1 MMKKIILPA
10 PAKVNLFLRILG
22 KRKDGYHEISS
33 LMQPVSLY
41 DQVTVTVSEGAGVAV
56 GSSNPSVPKDNEN
69 IAFKAATFFLNE
81 SGLDKRVDI
90 WLDKRIPMGAG
101 LVGGSSDAAAVLKGL
116 NTLSGEPFDPFDNVQ
131 LKALGALIGSDVP
144 FFIQCRP
151 AIASGRG
158 EKLSEVSL
166 PSYHYIL
173 VNPGFEVSTAWAYGN
188 FDLTK
193 SDKDNNL
200 LYSHPPHPTPPP
212 IPPWRKGGM
221 GGVGWGGWDG
231 GGGVDAIKGR
241 LVNDLEAVTSARYPA
256 IGEIKKTLK
265 DSGAVAAIMSGS
277 GPTVFGIYGSCLERD
292 RAFQLLEPR
301 LNDPFTLFRVDG
313 L

>member
-1 MMKKIILPA
+1 MPTLMMKKIILPA

-41 DQVTVTVSEGAGVAV
+41 DQVSVTVSEGAGVTV

-69 IAFKAATFFLNE
+69 IVFKAATLFLKDA
-81 SGLDKRVDI
+81 GLDKHVNI
-90 WLDKRIPMGAG
+90 WLDKRIPVGAG
-101 LVGGSSDAAAVLKGL
+101 LGGGSSDAAATLKGL
-116 NTLSGEPFDPFDNVQ
+116 NTLSGAPFDNVR

-144 FFIQCRP
+144 FFIHCRP

-158 EKLSEVSL
+158 EALAEVRL
-166 PSYHYIL
+166 PSYRYIL
-173 VNPGFEVSTAWAYGN
+173 INPGFEVSTAWAYGN

-193 SDKDNNL
+193 SNKDNNL
-200 LYSHPPHPTPPP
+200 LYSLPPNPPLTQ
-212 IPPWRKGGM
+212 GGD
-221 GGVGWGGWDG
+221 WGE
-231 GGGVDAIKGR
+231 GVDTIKGL
-241 LVNDLEAVTSARYPA
+241 LVNDLEVVTSARYPA
-256 IGEIKKTLK
+256 IGGMKKTLK

-277 GPTVFGIYGSCLERD
+277 GPTVFGIYSNRIDRD
-292 RAFQLLEPR
+292 RAFQLLESR
-301 LNDPFTLFRVDG
+301 LKSPFTLFRADG

>member
-1 MMKKIILPA
+1 MKKIILPA

-41 DQVTVTVSEGAGVAV
+41 DHVTVTVSEGAGVTA
-56 GSSNPSVPKDNEN
+56 SSLNQSVPKDNEN
-69 IAFKAATFFLNE
+69 IAFKAAALFLKE
-81 SGLDKRVDI
+81 AGLDKRVNI

-101 LVGGSSDAAAVLKGL
+101 LGGGSSDAAATLKGL
-116 NTLSGEPFDPFDNVQ
+116 NTLLGAPFDNDK

-158 EKLSEVSL
+158 EALAKVSL

-173 VNPGFEVSTAWAYGN
+173 INPGFEVSTAWAYGN

-193 SDKDNNL
+193 SNKDNNL
-200 LYSHPPHPTPPP
+200 LYSYPSHPPITQ
-212 IPPWRKGGM
+212 GG
-221 GGVGWGGWDG
+221 DG
-231 GGGVDAIKGR
+231 GDGVDTIKGL

-265 DSGAVAAIMSGS
+265 DSGAVATLMSGS
-277 GPTVFGIYGSCLERD
+277 GPTVFGIYRNRIDRD
-292 RAFQLLEPR
+292 RAFQLLESR
-301 LNDPFTLFRVDG
+301 LNDPFTVFSANG

>member
-22 KRKDGYHEISS
+22 KRKDGYHELLS

-41 DQVTVTVSEGAGVAV
+41 DHVTVTVSEGAGVTV
-56 GSSNPSVPKDNEN
+56 GSSSQSVPKDSEN
-69 IAFKAATFFLNE
+69 IAFKAAALFLKE
-81 SGLDKRVDI
+81 AGLDKRVNI
-90 WLDKRIPMGAG
+90 WLDKRIPVGAG
-101 LVGGSSDAAAVLKGL
+101 LGGGSSDAAATLKGL
-116 NTLSGEPFDPFDNVQ
+116 NTLLGAPYDNDK
-131 LKALGALIGSDVP
+131 LKAIGALIGSDVP

-158 EKLSEVSL
+158 EALAKVSL
-166 PSYHYIL
+166 PSYRYIFI
-173 VNPGFEVSTAWAYGN
+173 NPGLEVSTAWAYGN

-200 LYSHPPHPTPPP
+200 LYSHPPHPPLTQ
-212 IPPWRKGGM
+212 GG
-221 GGVGWGGWDG
+221 DG
-231 GGGVDAIKGR
+231 GGGVDAIKGL

-256 IGEIKKTLK
+256 IGKMKKTLQ
-265 DSGAVAAIMSGS
+265 DSGAVATLMSGS
-277 GPTVFGIYGSCLERD
+277 GPTVFGIYSNRIERD
-292 RAFQLLEPR
+292 RAFQLLESG
-301 LNDPFTLFRVDG
+301 LKSPFTLFRADG